1 MKFYI
6 ITLILILSILPAYAD
21 STAVNTFIVN
31 ADATISV
38 VTSGVFATS
47 INAETGELGSGLNIN
62 YKITTNKATQDIRLR
77 ALVLDNND
85 KQLNAF
91 CPNGGSSSS
100 QNVYL
105 VFASSDHPPEES
117 SINDC
122 KQSASTP
129 LNNPDSIAYPGL
141 ININNNGSISYNN
154 DGYFSCE
161 IGEYTTDLTMSLATI
176 PKPGTYDA
184 TTAMDEPD
192 SYKVEIYLDNILE

>member
-6 ITLILILSILPAYAD
+6 TILILVLSVFPAYAD
-21 STAVNTFIVN
+21 STAINTFIVN
-31 ADATISV
+31 ADATVSII
-38 VTSGVFATS
+38 TSGILTTN
-47 INAETGELGSGLNIN
+47 INAETGELGTGLSIN
-62 YKITTNKATQDIRLR
+62 YKITANKAMQDVRLR
-77 ALVLDNND
+77 AVVLDNNQ
-85 KQLNAF
+85 KEHSAF
-91 CPNGGSSSS
+91 CPNGGGTSN

-122 KQSASTP
+122 KQSGSTP
-129 LNNPDSIAYPGL
+129 LNNPDSIAYPGT
-141 ININNNGSISYNN
+141 ININNNGSLNYNN